1 MRKTL
6 FSMMMILLLLA
17 LAGSSS
23 FVFAAEEST
32 EETQE
37 STTLATG
44 KISSLTPS
52 YNAMT
57 VKWSKVDGASKYVV
71 YRSTKKS
78 SGFKKVATVKK
89 DASRSFKDT
98 GLTTG
103 KTYYYKVRACAGST
117 YTETAVKGKKAAPK
131 KAVVSKVK
139 STASTTLKVTWKKV
153 GGANGYRIY
162 RSTKK
167 NGTYKQ
173 IATIKKKSILSYKDT
188 GRTTNKTYYYKVRAY
203 RTVKGKKVWG
213 ASSDAVGATTP
224 KNRWDKLLDKYADS
238 KTVNQLIFV
247 KYQGGSKAKVYLYNK
262 SGKKWKQVLS
272 CTGYVGKNGIDKTK
286 EGDKKT
292 PTGTYTITGAFGKKS
307 KPTTSLNYTK
317 VNKYLYLCADK
328 SHYNELIDIRDYPN
342 HKCTGEH
349 LSEYGS
355 VYNYGLFLDF
365 NSEGVYK
372 KGSAI
377 FMHCTGS
384 YKYTAGCIAVSQSNM
399 LKILKT
405 LEDGAKICIYKA

>member
-1 MRKTL
+1 
-6 FSMMMILLLLA
+6 
-17 LAGSSS
+17 
-23 FVFAAEEST
+23 
-32 EETQE
+32 
-37 STTLATG
+37 
-44 KISSLTPS
+44 
-52 YNAMT
+52 MT
-57 VKWSKVDGASKYVV
+57 
-71 YRSTKKS
+71 
-78 SGFKKVATVKK
+78 
-89 DASRSFKDT
+89 
-98 GLTTG
+98 
-103 KTYYYKVRACAGST
+103 
-117 YTETAVKGKKAAPK
+117 
-131 KAVVSKVK
+131 
-139 STASTTLKVTWKKV
+139 TTLKVNWKKV
-153 GGANGYRIY
+153 GGATGYRIY

-167 NGTYKQ
+167 NGTYKRV
-173 IATIKKKSILSYKDT
+173 ATIKKKSTLSYKNT
-188 GRTTNKTYYYKVRAY
+188 GLSTGKTYYYKVRAY

-213 ASSDAVGATTP
+213 AYSDAVDGSTP
-224 KNRWDKLLDKYADS
+224 KSRWDKLLDKYADS

-247 KYQGGSKAKVYLYNK
+247 KYQGGSKAKVYLYDK
-262 SGKKWKQVLS
+262 SGTKWKQVLS

-307 KPTTSLNYTK
+307 KPTTSLPYTK

-342 HKCTGEH
+342 HTCTGEH

-365 NSEGVYK
+365 NKEGVYK

-384 YKYTAGCIAVSQSNM
+384 NKYTAGCIAVSQSNM

-405 LEDGAKICIYKA
+405 LKTGAKICIYKA